1 MKRGALI
8 AALLVASAGGAA
20 AEPGQAQPAVERS
33 RLEVQPGGKPIKQL
47 SIENPLGDVK
57 IEGYDGTSIQIETR
71 KQAPD
76 DEGLDRLRVSLVPNP
91 DGTVRLTTTADG
103 GAEYRKLPRGAVRID
118 LIIRAPRE
126 ARIDAV
132 VSAGH
137 LEVTNMDAGGELDTA
152 TGRISVRNVSGG
164 LTTHTLSGETTLA
177 QVFGTIDAQAL
188 SADLSLDTIAGERL
202 VASVN
207 RGKIAGRR
215 IRSRQ
220 VELTTT
226 DGRIMLEAEASL
238 RGRLV
243 VASLNGDIEVR
254 LRRSAPVLVRARGTK
269 VNLGSAMTNAKA
281 QQDAWLEAQVGRV
294 APGATPALV
303 QLSSPH
309 GNVQLVFVE

>member
-1 MKRGALI
+1 MKQCLLI
-8 AALLVASAGGAA
+8 ASLLASASVASAEPGAA
-20 AEPGQAQPAVERS
+20 PVVERA

-57 IEGYDGTSIQIETR
+57 VEGYDGASIQIETR

-91 DGTVRLTTTADG
+91 DGTVRLTATADG
-103 GAEYRKLPRGAVRID
+103 GAEYRTLPRGAVRID
-118 LIIRAPRE
+118 LIIRAPRD

-132 VSAGH
+132 ASAGH
-137 LEVTNMDAGGELDTA
+137 LEVINMDGGGELDTA
-152 TGRISVRNVSGG
+152 SGRISVRNMAGV
-164 LTTHTLSGETTLA
+164 LTTNTVSGETSLA

-202 VASVN
+202 IASVN

-220 VELTTT
+220 IELTST
-226 DGRIMLEAEASL
+226 DGRIVLEGEAMLH
-238 RGRLV
+238 GRMV
-243 VASLNGDIEVR
+243 IASLNGDVEVR
-254 LRRSAPVLVRARGTK
+254 LRRAVPVLVRARGTK
-269 VNLGSAMTNAKA
+269 VDLGSAMTNAKA

-303 QLSSPH
+303 QLSSRH

>member
-1 MKRGALI
+1 LLI
-8 AALLVASAGGAA
+8 ASLLAASASVAV
-20 AEPGQAQPAVERS
+20 AEPGAAPAVERA
-33 RLEVQPGGKPIKQL
+33 RLEVQPGGKPIKHL
-47 SIENPLGDVK
+47 SIDNPLGDVK
-57 IEGYDGTSIQIETR
+57 VEGYDGASILIETR

-103 GAEYRKLPRGAVRID
+103 GAEYRKLPRNAVRID

-132 VSAGH
+132 ASAGH

-152 TGRISVRNVSGG
+152 SGRISVRNVSGE
-164 LTTHTLSGETTLA
+164 LTTTTVSGETSLA

-188 SADLSLDTIAGERL
+188 SADLSLDTIAGEKL

-220 VELTTT
+220 VELTST
-226 DGRIMLEAEASL
+226 DGRIVVEAEAAL

-243 VASLNGDIEVR
+243 VASLNGDVEIR
-254 LRRSAPVLVRARGTK
+254 LRRSVPVLVRARGAK
-269 VNLGSAMTNAKA
+269 VDLGSAMTNAKA

-303 QLSSPH
+303 QLSSRH